1 MQEAHSLSA
10 NKVFSEARMSV
21 RFHRLLNGALK
32 LLFWILLRCEVQGLQ
47 NVPLSEPMLIIVNH
61 INFLDAVVTAVVLPR
76 DMYLM
81 TKIETFNA
89 PVFNWVIWWYG
100 VFSVR
105 RGEVDRMALRQALN
119 ILEGGGVLLV
129 APEGTRSGDGLM
141 QQARNGVAY
150 LATKADV
157 PILPVAVWGVEEFW
171 KRFPRLKRTKVNVRV
186 GVPFTFQASESRLRR
201 NELTQ
206 MTEEAMLRLA
216 DLLPPEYRGYYSE
229 ELPTSWEYIEPFH
242 LRSGGG

>member
-1 MQEAHSLSA
+1 MSA
-10 NKVFSEARMSV
+10 SQVFSVARMSV
-21 RFHRLLNGALK
+21 RFHRLLNGALRV
-32 LLFWILLRCEVQGLQ
+32 LFWILLRCEVRGLQ
-47 NVPLSEPMLIIVNH
+47 NVPLSGPILIIVNH
-61 INFLDAVVTAVVLPR
+61 INFLDAAVAAVVLPR

-105 RGEVDRMALRQALN
+105 RGEVDRTALRQALD

-150 LATKADV
+150 IATKAGV
-157 PILPVAVWGVEEFW
+157 PILPVAVWGVEAFW
-171 KRFPRLKRTKVNVRV
+171 KRLPRLKRTEVNVRV
-186 GVPFTFQASESRLRR
+186 GEPFTLQARESSTRR
-201 NELTQ
+201 GELTE

-216 DLLPPEYRGYYSE
+216 DLLPPEYRGYYGDE
-229 ELPTSWEYIEPFH
+229 PPTGWECIEPFH
-242 LRSGGG
+242 PRSEGG

>member
-1 MQEAHSLSA
+1 MQENHPLSA
-10 NKVFSEARMSV
+10 NKIFGEARMSA

-32 LLFWILLRCEVQGLQ
+32 LLFWVLLRCEVQGLQ
-47 NVPLSEPMLIIVNH
+47 NVPLDGPVLIIVNH

-81 TKIETFNA
+81 TKSETFHA
-89 PVFNWVIWWYG
+89 PVFNWVVWWYG

-119 ILEGGGVLLV
+119 ILGEGDVLLV

-141 QQARNGVAY
+141 QKARNGLAY
-150 LATKADV
+150 IATKADV
-157 PILPVAVWGVEEFW
+157 PILPVAVWGVEDFW
-171 KRFPRLKRTKVNVRV
+171 KRFPRFKRTEVKVRV
-186 GVPFTFQASESRLRR
+186 GEPFIFKKSESRLRR
-201 NELTQ
+201 DELTH

-216 DLLPPEYRGYYSE
+216 YLLPPEYRGYYSHE
-229 ELPTSWEYIEPFH
+229 TPTRWEHIESFH
-242 LRSGGG
+242 GSDGGG